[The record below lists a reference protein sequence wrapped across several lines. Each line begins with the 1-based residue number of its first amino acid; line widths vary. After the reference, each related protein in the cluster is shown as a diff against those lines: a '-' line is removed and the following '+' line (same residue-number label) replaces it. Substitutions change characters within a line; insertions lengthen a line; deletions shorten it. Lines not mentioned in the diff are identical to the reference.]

1 MTDIPEL
8 TEAEAAMLRY
18 VAAPGSANPHKL
30 AQRGL
35 LGPQY
40 RDGKPRELTE
50 LGRAALEAYDAAK
63 AARIVQDALVRLR
76 ETGTLLRESGLA
88 VAARDKRIVQD
99 ALVAH
104 DSRVGAELA
113 AQLVASR
120 DELRRLRTYLRRLR
134 TYLRGI
140 LDDFDAETDD
150 ADTLVGELYTTLRG
164 PSDA

>member
-1 MTDIPEL
+1 MTRLPEL

-18 VAAPGSANPHKL
+18 IAAPGSANPHEL
-30 AQRGL
+30 EQRGL
-35 LGPQY
+35 LSPQY
-40 RDGKPRELTE
+40 RAGVFVPRELTG

-120 DELRRLRTYLRRLR
+120 DELRRLRTYLR
-134 TYLRGI
+134 GI

-150 ADTLVGELYTTLRG
+150 ADTLVG
-164 PSDA
+164 